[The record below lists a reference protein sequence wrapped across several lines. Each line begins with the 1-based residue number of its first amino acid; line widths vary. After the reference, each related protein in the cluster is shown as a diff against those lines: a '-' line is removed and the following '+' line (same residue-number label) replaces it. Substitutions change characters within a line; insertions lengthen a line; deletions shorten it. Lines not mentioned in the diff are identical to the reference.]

1 MLSLI
6 HIWQGRSTRGA
17 KIDEGRRHFACGR
30 LDRCLA
36 LYPASKAAGHTRPL
50 LRHDDAAALPRNGK
64 NTCEKADILLTNA
77 PFFAK
82 IEWRRG
88 EMAELV

>member
-1 MLSLI
+1 M
-6 HIWQGRSTRGA
+6 GA
-17 KIDEGRRHFACGR
+17 ACRAPALCPAAEAEGRM
-30 LDRCLA
+30 LL
-36 LYPASKAAGHTRPL
+36 PL
-50 LRHDDAAALPRNGK
+50 CREMGNGK

>member
-1 MLSLI
+1 M
-6 HIWQGRSTRGA
+6 HGRGLPGTRA
-17 KIDEGRRHFACGR
+17 LPHSRSGRPDA
-30 LDRCLA
+30 
-36 LYPASKAAGHTRPL
+36 
-50 LRHDDAAALPRNGK
+50 AAALPRNGK

-77 PFFAK
+77 LFFAK